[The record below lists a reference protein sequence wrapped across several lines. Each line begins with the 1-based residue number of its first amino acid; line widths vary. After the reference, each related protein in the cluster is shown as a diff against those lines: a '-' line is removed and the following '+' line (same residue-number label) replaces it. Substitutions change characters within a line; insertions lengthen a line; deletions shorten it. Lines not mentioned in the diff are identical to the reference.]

1 MAYSL
6 FTIKLKSKMA
16 AYFSLNNNEVSK
28 ELLVN
33 KFKMLLNN
41 QGRLAKWPKYHLAT
55 EWTTEISSVC
65 SEAATGGVL

>member
-1 MAYSL
+1 MVYSL

-41 QGRLAKWPKYHLAT
+41 QGRLAK
-55 EWTTEISSVC
+55 
-65 SEAATGGVL
+65 